1 MTKVIRLEPFSMAVF
16 SKIDVDP
23 GFAVKL
29 CNDLTLFSAVHDAMF
44 ITLPDDDSR
53 AETQTVVDALREAGD
68 VAFEDGWISLRVGMT
83 AVTAFLMEKLKEA
96 KDEERW
102 ADEQRYKEL
111 KAKQEAEGR
120 YALLRQALVQALGDN
135 TAAIAEQAAA

>member
-16 SKIDVDP
+16 SQIDVDP

-29 CNDLTLFSAVHDAMF
+29 CNDVTLFSAVHDALF
-44 ITLPDDDSR
+44 VGAPDDDTR
-53 AETQTVVDALREAGD
+53 AETADVVAKLRDVGD

-83 AVTAFLMEKLKEA
+83 DVTAFLMEKLKEA

-102 ADEQRYKEL
+102 ADRQRFNEL
-111 KAKQEAEGR
+111 KAKEEAEGR
-120 YALLRQALVQALGDN
+120 YALLRQALVDALGDK
-135 TAAIAEQAAA
+135 AAEIAARAA